1 MRLHILNKTAS
12 QVRCPA
18 PGTPRGDTWCPPVT
32 PADANFDYLVQVQL
46 DPHPQP
52 QRPTASRG
60 AGGNPGEEPEDRMV
74 FNRLLTDGL
83 WFGRETERL
92 SWCCPVPDPGHGS
105 WQMKMPFQCP
115 SRWRWGRLAP
125 TCAATLP
132 DRSLSTDCPI
142 VTNSSSLGHTLS
154 RVWRLSRFL
163 QGPVEEESAPWKWG
177 AHPSSPEA
185 PWAWQWATETPSSLQ
200 FRGPHHQLPQN
211 AQHPWD
217 ELEALF
223 PVAPLLFCSL
233 SGSLSVPRTST
244 MWKPRGRPALS

>member
-1 MRLHILNKTAS
+1 MLTLITWSRCSLTPTPTPRVHHGELVGIQAWSQKTAWSSTVSS
-12 QVRCPA
+12 QMAYGLEGKLSGYHDAAQSLIPGMAPGRWRCPFSA
-18 PGTPRGDTWCPPVT
+18 HQGGGGVGWLQPVQQPCP
-32 PADANFDYLVQVQL
+32 N
-46 DPHPQP
+46 
-52 QRPTASRG
+52 
-60 AGGNPGEEPEDRMV
+60 
-74 FNRLLTDGL
+74 
-83 WFGRETERL
+83 
-92 SWCCPVPDPGHGS
+92 
-105 WQMKMPFQCP
+105 
-115 SRWRWGRLAP
+115 
-125 TCAATLP
+125 
-132 DRSLSTDCPI
+132 RSLSTDCPI

-200 FRGPHHQLPQN
+200 FRGPHHQLPQD

-233 SGSLSVPRTST
+233 SGSLSVPRIST